1 MAFTGTQHIIRL
13 IEKTGIKV
21 RKLAKA
27 NPSLLSTSNN
37 NWGRYYDSDPVVA
50 YIQLSDVLEV
60 IEATPKL
67 AYMFSELM
75 PQVANVVL
83 QLADI

>member
-1 MAFTGTQHIIRL
+1 
-13 IEKTGIKV
+13 
-21 RKLAKA
+21 
-27 NPSLLSTSNN
+27 
-37 NWGRYYDSDPVVA
+37 VVA

-75 PQVANVVL
+75 PQVANLVL